1 MLPGLAGEKQVLR
14 MLHQAFLDLRIIIDD
29 VIADEH
35 NAVIRRTM
43 PVTHQGMFRGVQP
56 NGEAVQFT
64 SIDIPR
70 IDNGKVVARWDEMN
84 DRAAPPYV

>member
-1 MLPGLAGEKQVLR
+1 MLPGLAGEKQVLH
-14 MLHQAFLDLRIIIDD
+14 MLHQAFLDLRII
-29 VIADEH
+29 IADEH

-43 PVTHQGMFRGVQP
+43 PVTRQGMFRGVQP

-64 SIDIPR
+64 STDIPR